1 MQTSHFVHV
10 LKGCSTVQKIEIE
23 IRMEQHGYFNVTGSI
38 QKIGRAQAYFL
49 EVTSTI
55 ININFRSLFSAV
67 EQPFY
72 TA

>member
-38 QKIGRAQAYFL
+38 QKIGRAQADCFGK
-49 EVTSTI
+49 
-55 ININFRSLFSAV
+55 
-67 EQPFY
+67 
-72 TA
+72 